1 MNKLLRYPL
10 ILVFLLIANLA
21 NSQSSTTINH
31 SNHEQENI
39 FSFLSDHP
47 ILIQNQ
53 TCTKKKVFSYD
64 FNIVETEH
72 HHLEHDHD
80 HASEVVLLD
89 IIFSDEG
96 SDFNCSGGFCMNK
109 SHFHK
114 KGLTMKKQLFDYFM
128 SIAC

>member
-10 ILVFLLIANLA
+10 IFVFLLIANLA

-39 FSFLSDHP
+39 FSFLTDQP
-47 ILIQNQ
+47 ILIQNHVFS
-53 TCTKKKVFSYD
+53 KKKVFSYD
-64 FNIVETEH
+64 FNVVETENDH
-72 HHLEHDHD
+72 ADHD
-80 HASEVVLLD
+80 HANDVVLLD

-114 KGLTMKKQLFDYFM
+114 KGLSMKKQLFDYFM

>member
-21 NSQSSTTINH
+21 NSQSSTIINH

-39 FSFLSDHP
+39 FSFLTDHS
-47 ILIQNQ
+47 ILIQNHVFI
-53 TCTKKKVFSYD
+53 KKKIFSYD
-64 FNIVETEH
+64 LNIIETKNYD
-72 HHLEHDHD
+72 LDHD
-80 HASEVVLLD
+80 HVNDLVLLD

-114 KGLTMKKQLFDYFM
+114 KGLSMKKQFFDYFM

>member
-39 FSFLSDHP
+39 FSFLTDQP

-53 TCTKKKVFSYD
+53 AFAKKKLFSYD
-64 FNIVETEH
+64 FNIVETENH
-72 HHLEHDHD
+72 HADHD
-80 HASEVVLLD
+80 HANELVLLD
-89 IIFSDEG
+89 ILFSDEG

-114 KGLTMKKQLFDYFM
+114 KGLSMKKQLFDYFM

>member
-10 ILVFLLIANLA
+10 IFVFLLIANLA

-39 FSFLSDHP
+39 FSFLTDHP
-47 ILIQNQ
+47 ISIQNHVFA
-53 TCTKKKVFSYD
+53 KKKVFSYD
-64 FNIVETEH
+64 FNIVETEN
-72 HHLEHDHD
+72 HHLDHD
-80 HASEVVLLD
+80 HADEVVLLD
-89 IIFSDEG
+89 ILFSDEG

-114 KGLTMKKQLFDYFM
+114 KGLSMKKQLFDYFM

>member
-1 MNKLLRYPL
+1 MNKFLHYPL
-10 ILVFLLIANLA
+10 MLVFLLIANLA
-21 NSQSSTTINH
+21 NSQSTTIINH
-31 SNHEQENI
+31 SNHEQENT

-53 TCTKKKVFSYD
+53 IFIKKKVFSYD
-64 FNIVETEH
+64 FNIVKAEED
-72 HHLEHDHD
+72 HLD
-80 HASEVVLLD
+80 HANEITLLD
-89 IIFSDEG
+89 IIFSDVG

-114 KGLTMKKQLFDYFM
+114 KGLSMKKQLFDYFM

>member
-10 ILVFLLIANLA
+10 IFVFLLIANLA

-39 FSFLSDHP
+39 FSFHTDHP
-47 ILIQNQ
+47 ILIQNHVFA
-53 TCTKKKVFSYD
+53 KKKVFSYD
-64 FNIVETEH
+64 FNIVETEN
-72 HHLEHDHD
+72 HHLDHD
-80 HASEVVLLD
+80 HADEVVLLD
-89 IIFSDEG
+89 ILFSDEG

-114 KGLTMKKQLFDYFM
+114 KGLSMKKQLFGYFM